1 MRVYFT
7 NLGCKLN
14 QAETERWARDFAAA
28 GWQVAAEIGTADLH
42 VVHSCT
48 VTAEAERSSR
58 RAAGRGARKGLPLR
72 TVLAGCYATS
82 HPEAAARA
90 AGVDLVVPNEDKAD
104 LLRLVTRAFPDLATE
119 LRPVEIGVLDVPC
132 SPPEPGR
139 TRSFLKVEDG
149 CDMRCAFCIIPS
161 VRGGQRSRPLP
172 EVVAD
177 LRALAPEDRPG
188 APEIVVT
195 GVQISSYRWQGLR
208 LPHLVAALLD
218 ALPVGERAP
227 RLRLSSIAPWEFDRR
242 LLPLFADPRLCRHV
256 HLSLQSGA
264 AATLKRMRRPH
275 TPERYAGLLGEI
287 RAAVPGVAITTD
299 VIAGFPGES
308 EADFEE
314 SLAFV
319 AGLEFAKI
327 HAFPYSPRPGTEAA
341 NLPGQL
347 PASTIHARNVR
358 LVALAAEA
366 EQRHAERQIGRRANV
381 LWENPRQG
389 MGQGLTDD
397 YVRVLCPEAAD
408 LAGSFA
414 AADLIAVGEGGVF
427 GRLVARGPGGPV
439 RMCEDGAK
447 LSEPEGRVLSAAR
460 STTSTAHRALTPG

>member
-14 QAETERWARDFAAA
+14 QAETERWARDFAAV
-28 GWQVAAEIGTADLH
+28 GWQVADGLEAADLH

-72 TVLAGCYATS
+72 TVIAGCYATS

-90 AGVDLVVPNEDKAD
+90 AGVDLVVPNEQKAD
-104 LLRLVTRAFPDLATE
+104 LLRLVTRAFPDLSPP
-119 LRPVEIGVLDVPC
+119 LPPVEIDVPC
-132 SPPEPGR
+132 SAPEPGR
-139 TRSFLKVEDG
+139 TRTFLKVEDG
-149 CDMRCAFCIIPS
+149 CDMRCAFCIIPA

-172 EVVAD
+172 EVIAD
-177 LRALAPEDRPG
+177 LRALAPAGRPG

-208 LPHLVAALLD
+208 LPDLVAALLD
-218 ALPVGERAP
+218 ALPSDPRGDRVP
-227 RLRLSSIAPWEFDRR
+227 RLRLSSIAPWELDRR
-242 LLPLFADPRLCRHV
+242 LLPLFADPRLCRHL

-264 AATLKRMRRPH
+264 ASTLKRMRRPH
-275 TPERYAGLLGEI
+275 TPERYAGLLEEI

-308 EADFEE
+308 DEDFEE
-314 SLAFV
+314 SLGFV
-319 AGLEFAKI
+319 AAADFAKI

-341 NLPGQL
+341 NLPGQIP
-347 PASTIHARNVR
+347 PATIHARNLR

-366 EQRHAERQIGRRANV
+366 ERRHAERQIGRRASV
-381 LWENPRQG
+381 LWEHPRHG
-389 MGQGLTDD
+389 IGQGLTDD

-408 LAGSFA
+408 LAGRFA
-414 AADLIAVGEGGVF
+414 EAELIAVAAGGVL
-427 GRLVARGPGGPV
+427 GRLG
-439 RMCEDGAK
+439 
-447 LSEPEGRVLSAAR
+447 
-460 STTSTAHRALTPG
+460 

>member
-28 GWQVAAEIGTADLH
+28 GWQVAAGIDDADLH

-58 RAAGRGARKGLPLR
+58 RAAGRGQRKGLPLR

-90 AGVDLVVPNEDKAD
+90 AGVDLIVSNEDKAD
-104 LLRLVTRAFPDLATE
+104 LLRLVGQAFPDLSPDR
-119 LRPVEIGVLDVPC
+119 LPVEIEIPC

-139 TRSFLKVEDG
+139 TRTFLKVEDG

-172 EVVAD
+172 EVIAD
-177 LRALAPEDRPG
+177 LRARAPADRPG

-208 LPHLVAALLD
+208 LPDLVAALLD
-218 ALPVGERAP
+218 ALPTGERAP

-242 LLPLFADPRLCRHV
+242 LLPLFADPRLCRHL

-264 AATLKRMRRPH
+264 AATLKRMRRPYA
-275 TPERYAGLLGEI
+275 PEGYAGLLGEI

-299 VIAGFPGES
+299 MIAGFPGES
-308 EADFEE
+308 DEDFEE

-319 AGLEFAKI
+319 AGADFAKI

-341 NLPGQL
+341 SLPGQL
-347 PASTIHARNVR
+347 PAATIHARNVR

-366 EQRHAERQIGRRANV
+366 ERRHAERQIGRRANV
-381 LWENPRQG
+381 LWEHPRPG
-389 MGQGLTDD
+389 PDGPIGQGLTDD
-397 YVRVLCPEAAD
+397 YVRVFCPEAAS
-408 LAGSFA
+408 LAGTFA
-414 AADLIAVGEGGVF
+414 AVDLIAVAAGGAI
-427 GRLVARGPGGPV
+427 GRLG
-439 RMCEDGAK
+439 
-447 LSEPEGRVLSAAR
+447 
-460 STTSTAHRALTPG
+460 

>member
-28 GWQVAAEIGTADLH
+28 GWQVAAEIESADLH

-58 RAAGRGARKGLPLR
+58 RAAGRGERKGLALK

-90 AGVDLVVPNEDKAD
+90 AGVDLIVSNEEKAD
-104 LLRLVTRAFPDLATE
+104 LLGLVTRAFPELAPETSPIGPGSVWLAQATGSAAGAHTKEPSGAKRSQDPLIDL
-119 LRPVEIGVLDVPC
+119 EIPC
-132 SPPEPGR
+132 SAPEPGR

-149 CDMRCAFCIIPS
+149 CSMRCAFCIIPS

-172 EVVAD
+172 EVLGD
-177 LRALAPEDRPG
+177 LRALCPAERAG
-188 APEIVVT
+188 APEVVVT

-208 LPHLVAALLD
+208 LPDLVAALLD
-218 ALPVGERAP
+218 ALPCNPRAT

-242 LLPLFADPRLCRHV
+242 LLPRFGDPRLCPHL

-264 AATLKRMRRPH
+264 AGTLRRMRRPYS
-275 TPERYAGLLGEI
+275 PERYAELLGEI
-287 RAAVPGVAITTD
+287 RAAVPGMAITTD
-299 VIAGFPGES
+299 VIAGFPGET
-308 EADFEE
+308 EEDFEQ

-319 AGLEFAKI
+319 ARSDFAKI

-341 NLPGQL
+341 DLPGQL
-347 PASTIHARNVR
+347 PVATIRERNAR

-366 EQRHAERQIGRRANV
+366 EGQHASRQIGRRVNV

-389 MGQGLTDD
+389 PEGPIGQGLTGD
-397 YVRVLCPEAAD
+397 YLRVLCREAAD
-408 LAGSFA
+408 RAGTFA
-414 AADLIAVGEGGVF
+414 EADLIGVAAGGVT
-427 GRLVARGPGGPV
+427 GRL
-439 RMCEDGAK
+439 
-447 LSEPEGRVLSAAR
+447 S
-460 STTSTAHRALTPG
+460 

>member
-28 GWQVAAEIGTADLH
+28 GWQVAKDLGAADLH

-58 RAAGRGARKGLPLR
+58 RAAGRAARGGLPLR

-90 AGVDLVVPNEDKAD
+90 AGVDLVVPNDEKAD
-104 LLRLVTRAFPDLATE
+104 LLRHVERAFPDLAPEPPPLE
-119 LRPVEIGVLDVPC
+119 LDLPC

-139 TRSFLKVEDG
+139 TRAFLKVEDG
-149 CDMRCAFCIIPS
+149 CDMRCSFCIIPS
-161 VRGGQRSRPLP
+161 VRGGQRSRPPAEIL
-172 EVVAD
+172 AD
-177 LRALAPEDRPG
+177 LRALAPGDRPG

-195 GVQISSYRWQGLR
+195 GVQISSYRAEGLR
-208 LPHLVAALLD
+208 LPGLVAALLD
-218 ALPVGERAP
+218 ALPGGEGAP

-242 LLPLFADPRLCRHV
+242 LLPLFADPRLCRHL

-275 TPERYAGLLGEI
+275 TPERYADLLAEI

-308 EADFEE
+308 EDDFEE
-314 SLAFV
+314 SLQFV
-319 AGLEFAKI
+319 TRQNFAKI

-341 NLPGQL
+341 DLPGQI
-347 PASTIHARNVR
+347 PSATVRERNAR

-366 EQRHAERQIGRRANV
+366 ERRHAERQLGRRASV

-389 MGQGLTDD
+389 IGQGLTGD
-397 YVRVLCPEAAD
+397 YVRVLCPEAAG
-408 LAGSFA
+408 LAGRFA
-414 AADLIAVGEGGVF
+414 EAELIGVAPGGVL
-427 GRLVARGPGGPV
+427 GRLG
-439 RMCEDGAK
+439 
-447 LSEPEGRVLSAAR
+447 
-460 STTSTAHRALTPG
+460 

>member
-28 GWQVAAEIGTADLH
+28 GWQVAAALDAADLH

-58 RAAGRGARKGLPLR
+58 RAAGRGVRKGLPLR

-90 AGVDLVVPNEDKAD
+90 AGVDLIVSNDDKAD
-104 LLRLVTRAFPDLATE
+104 LLRLVTRAFPDLSPSPP
-119 LRPVEIGVLDVPC
+119 PVEIEIPC

-139 TRSFLKVEDG
+139 TRAFLKVEDG
-149 CDMRCAFCIIPS
+149 CNMTCAFCIIPS

-177 LRALAPEDRPG
+177 LRALAPSDRPG

-208 LPHLVAALLD
+208 LPGLVAALLD
-218 ALPVGERAP
+218 ALPKGERAP

-242 LLPLFADPRLCRHV
+242 LLPLFADPRLCRHL

-275 TPERYAGLLGEI
+275 TPERYADLLGEI
-287 RAAVPGVAITTD
+287 RAAVPGVGITTD

-308 EADFEE
+308 EEDFEA
-314 SLAFV
+314 SLEFV
-319 AGLEFAKI
+319 AGADFAKI

-341 NLPGQL
+341 DLPGQVP
-347 PASTIHARNVR
+347 PATIHARNVR

-366 EQRHAERQIGRRANV
+366 ERRHAERQIGRRVSV
-381 LWENPRQG
+381 LWEHPRQG
-389 MGQGLTDD
+389 IGQGLTDD

-408 LAGSFA
+408 LAGRFA
-414 AADLIAVGEGGVF
+414 EAELVGVATGGVT
-427 GRLVARGPGGPV
+427 GRL
-439 RMCEDGAK
+439 
-447 LSEPEGRVLSAAR
+447 S
-460 STTSTAHRALTPG
+460 

>member
-28 GWQVAAEIGTADLH
+28 GWQVAAELDAADLH

-58 RAAGRGARKGLPLR
+58 RAAGRGARKGLPQR

-82 HPEAAARA
+82 HPEVAARA
-90 AGVDLVVPNEDKAD
+90 AGVDLIVSNRDKGD
-104 LLRLVTRAFPDLATE
+104 LLGLVNRAFPDLAPA
-119 LRPVEIGVLDVPC
+119 PVEIEIPC
-132 SPPEPGR
+132 SPAEPGR

-172 EVVAD
+172 EVVAE
-177 LRALAPEDRPG
+177 LLTLAPGDRPG

-208 LPHLVAALLD
+208 LPDLVAALLD
-218 ALPVGERAP
+218 ALPCGERAP

-242 LLPLFADPRLCRHV
+242 LLPLFADPRLCRHL

-264 AATLKRMRRPH
+264 APTLKRMRRPY
-275 TPERYAGLLGEI
+275 TPERYARLLGKI
-287 RAAVPGVAITTD
+287 RAAVAGVAITTD

-308 EADFEE
+308 DEEFEE

-319 AGLEFAKI
+319 TGSDFAKI
-327 HAFPYSPRPGTEAA
+327 HAFPYSSRPGTEAA
-341 NLPGQL
+341 SLPGQL
-347 PASTIHARNVR
+347 APETIRARNAR

-366 EQRHAERQIGRRANV
+366 ERRHSERQIGRQVTV

-389 MGQGLTDD
+389 PDGSIGQGLTDD
-397 YVRVLCPEAAD
+397 YVRVLCPEAAG
-408 LAGSFA
+408 LAGRFA
-414 AADLIAVGEGGVF
+414 EAELIAVEPGGVT
-427 GRLVARGPGGPV
+427 GRL
-439 RMCEDGAK
+439 
-447 LSEPEGRVLSAAR
+447 S
-460 STTSTAHRALTPG
+460 

>member
-28 GWQVAAEIGTADLH
+28 GWQVAAEIDSADLH

-58 RAAGRGARKGLPLR
+58 RAAGRGARKGLPLY

-82 HPEAAARA
+82 HPDVAARL
-90 AGVDLVVPNEDKAD
+90 AGVDLIVPNIAKAD
-104 LLRLVTRAFPDLATE
+104 LLRIVTRAFPDLAAAP
-119 LRPVEIGVLDVPC
+119 LPVEIEIPC
-132 SPPEPGR
+132 APLEPGR

-161 VRGGQRSRPLP
+161 VRGGERSRPLP
-172 EVVAD
+172 EVIAD
-177 LRALAPEDRPG
+177 LQALAPTDRPG

-208 LPHLVAALLD
+208 LPDLVAALLD
-218 ALPVGERAP
+218 ALPSDPDGFPIP

-242 LLPLFADPRLCRHV
+242 LLPLFADPRLCRHL

-264 AATLKRMRRPH
+264 AATLRRMRRPH
-275 TPERYAGLLGEI
+275 TPARYADLLSEI
-287 RAAVPGVAITTD
+287 RSAVPGVAITTD
-299 VIAGFPGES
+299 VIAGFPGET
-308 EADFEE
+308 EDDFEE

-319 AGLEFAKI
+319 AEADFAKI

-341 NLPGQL
+341 SLPDPVA
-347 PASTIHARNVR
+347 PATIRARNTR

-366 EQRHAERQIGRRANV
+366 EHRHAERQIGRRTLV
-381 LWENPRQG
+381 LWEHQRQG

-408 LAGSFA
+408 LAGTFA
-414 AADLIAVGEGGVF
+414 EAELIAVAAGGVI
-427 GRLVARGPGGPV
+427 GRLG
-439 RMCEDGAK
+439 
-447 LSEPEGRVLSAAR
+447 
-460 STTSTAHRALTPG
+460 